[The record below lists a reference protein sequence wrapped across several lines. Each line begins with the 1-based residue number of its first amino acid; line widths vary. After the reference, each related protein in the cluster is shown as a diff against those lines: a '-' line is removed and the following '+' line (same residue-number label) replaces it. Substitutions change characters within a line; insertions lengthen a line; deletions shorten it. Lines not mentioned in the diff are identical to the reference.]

1 MGYKG
6 ACMALARVAKAVQ
19 MEAVGSQAGMRM
31 PTWMPQMP
39 IEDGAR
45 SGADAKPAL
54 PNLPNGDLKVKAAA

>member
-1 MGYKG
+1 
-6 ACMALARVAKAVQ
+6 MALARVEHMKAVQ

-54 PNLPNGDLKVKAAA
+54 PNLPNGDLKVNAAA

>member
-1 MGYKG
+1 MGYRE
-6 ACMALARVAKAVQ
+6 ACMALASVEHRSAAQ

-39 IEDGAR
+39 IEDGNK

-54 PNLPNGDLKVKAAA
+54 PNGDLKAKAIA